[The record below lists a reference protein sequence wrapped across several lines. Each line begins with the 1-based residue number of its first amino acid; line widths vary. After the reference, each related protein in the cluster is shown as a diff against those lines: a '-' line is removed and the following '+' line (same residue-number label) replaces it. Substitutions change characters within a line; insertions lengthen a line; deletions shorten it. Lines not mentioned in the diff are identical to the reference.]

1 MDTKIPAVIVWGIDR
16 QHSCFK
22 AEHITTWLWLD
33 VFHYYHTFKAGKKKL
48 SEMISKGRLI
58 PTICTRQRQQW
69 YWFRLICIHCNI
81 YTAIWTILNHCNSC
95 SFEYVYLQRIDSNC
109 NDQNNKELWPSKR
122 FSNCVCLFFKLCLS
136 SVWGETFHSI
146 D

>member
-1 MDTKIPAVIVWGIDR
+1 MIDSIVASKLNIQ
-16 QHSCFK
+16 QHDFGLMFFIIIIHLKPEKRNCQ
-22 AEHITTWLWLD
+22 
-33 VFHYYHTFKAGKKKL
+33 
-48 SEMISKGRLI
+48 EMISKGRLI

-69 YWFRLICIHCNI
+69 HWFRLICIHCNI
-81 YTAIWTILNHCNSC
+81 YTAIWTILNHGSSC
-95 SFEYVYLQRIDSNC
+95 SFKYVYLLRIDSNC